1 MTAPSALIEVVR
13 QQRPTLAPEAS
24 FGAERGDVL
33 VPVPAH
39 IWKPRRWAGWRLSRR
54 GS

>member
-13 QQRPTLAPEAS
+13 QQLPTLAPEAS
-24 FGAERGDVL
+24 FDAERGEVL

-39 IWKPRRWAGWRLSRR
+39 I
-54 GS
+54 